1 MRTIFVAPSTPHP
14 SGGVAVLYEMASAL
28 ATRGHDV
35 HLFHVN
41 FFDGR
46 IATTDEV
53 DWFSFPDGITHHVA
67 RTGLGDGADV
77 PAADIIFGFPF
88 DTEMPEH
95 FGLPV
100 VLIQGYQM
108 LGDAIEHHAYKAPC
122 PKICVAGWLI
132 DVGRELGVPA
142 DELVHVPIGIHHDRY
157 RTTRPIGPRPR
168 RMSFCYS
175 AHLQK
180 GAELA
185 IEVVRRVKGAVPDLE
200 VVMFG
205 AAAPEH
211 VLPDWVTYATQP
223 SPHQLVEDIY
233 NTSRLFLCT
242 SRVEGFGLPNVEAM
256 ACGAALVTTDNGG
269 CRDYAV
275 HDVTAL
281 VAAYGDVDALSQ
293 HVLALLDDDDRRTAI
308 ATAGCDYVQRFNWQ
322 RTGELLEGFLARYVA
337 EPGAYGYAERRG

>member
-1 MRTIFVAPSTPHP
+1 MWHAP
-14 SGGVAVLYEMASAL
+14 AS
-28 ATRGHDV
+28 V
-35 HLFHVN
+35 
-41 FFDGR
+41 
-46 IATTDEV
+46 
-53 DWFSFPDGITHHVA
+53 
-67 RTGLGDGADV
+67 TGTDV
-77 PAADIIFGFPF
+77 PPADIIFGFPF

-122 PKICVAGWLI
+122 PKICVAGWLV

-142 DELVHVPIGIHHDRY
+142 AELVHVPIGIHHDRY
-157 RTTRPIGPRPR
+157 RTTRLIGPRPR

-185 IEVVRRVKGAVPDLE
+185 IEVVGRVKDAVPDLE
-200 VVMFG
+200 VAMFG
-205 AAAPEH
+205 ATAPEH

-223 SPHQLVEDIY
+223 SPRQLVDDIY

-269 CRDYAV
+269 CRDYAF
-275 HDVTAL
+275 HDETAL
-281 VAAYGDVDALSQ
+281 VAAYGDVDALS
-293 HVLALLDDDDRRTAI
+293 HARGRPARRRRPSHCDRDRRPRLRPAI
-308 ATAGCDYVQRFNWQ
+308 QLAAHRRAARGLPRTLRRRAGGVRVC
-322 RTGELLEGFLARYVA
+322 GA
-337 EPGAYGYAERRG
+337 PGADAPVCSPHRPRAARKAPTTSSASASVRSV